1 LSSRLNVLVSL
12 VLPRTTTEMLNVVT
26 TSLEM
31 YVGDPMTTSSTY
43 LGEGE
48 MGGRGYESYDI
59 KIP

>member
-1 LSSRLNVLVSL
+1 
-12 VLPRTTTEMLNVVT
+12 MLNVVT